1 MRMTVKQ
8 ALLQPAYNLSLSGLI
23 SLTAAFLLVL
33 GGFLVPSRALFL
45 IAATLTILCALFI
58 ICAGSRAE
66 RQNIDVRIFHALRH
80 TGFALGTGSASTP
93 STLAVLLYSAG
104 FIGCIGAY
112 SYLALTSFDALWHSD
127 ENLAWGLVDK
137 RPLIYGYVLGASFIS
152 FHGLMVRAF
161 FNTQKFDRYPRRAGW
176 ETTGFR
182 PSIHA
187 LNASRL
193 LGGVVIAFLAYW
205 WICLPALRNVD
216 PGVSSTFAPF
226 YSYYSHIHVHL
237 GAMEQIRLGA
247 IPALEAQTQYGV
259 GNQVLMYFLVQWIS
273 FSSHGFYAANI
284 LLNAVCAVAF
294 FVVLQ
299 RFLGLSWAAIGLTG
313 WILGPS
319 PYQVMDMHGWAV
331 FTRWLAIPILSLW
344 FACLLLPSA
353 SRKRSCLAPVLVG
366 ILWGIGGFLSQEN
379 LSGGG
384 LVFALSIALFGP
396 ASGMPWRSIVK
407 FSALFMASGMAVFL
421 LLVTNLVGA
430 SHLFEFFQIVN
441 VKSNLV
447 IAGVSNSWWSD
458 NLAFSIGLNVLDGRP
473 YTAMAAVGEWW
484 PLVQTYGF
492 ALLLLLAIGLLAAFL
507 GRHASTMTGKDRQF
521 LRKFGGVA
529 VGAFVLHLFT
539 LMRSD
544 STHLA
549 GPSFL
554 LAPFIVML
562 PLFVCR
568 FVATG
573 FVRNSVLVVSVAA
586 ILAAVTAGG
595 AGIGRKI
602 ADIAS
607 LGRDSQIALDTY
619 AELLK
624 FKNQSSGLAARYSP
638 IPRLQ
643 PPFRNHRD
651 YGDTQELFALLHDKL
666 RGRQMELGF
675 FKLNELIPHAEL
687 FYFFGQF
694 RSVSGITSSMVSIWL
709 RSEQDAWI
717 DKVIGSKAAC
727 VFFEPTPG
735 GRLFEA
741 WKKSV
746 LPLGNVVTEPI
757 VGQKNYGT
765 LSCRI

>member
-1 MRMTVKQ
+1 MTVKQ

-112 SYLALTSFDALWHSD
+112 SYLALTSFGALSDSD

-137 RPLIYGYVLGASFIS
+137 RPLIFGYVLGAIFIS
-152 FHGLMVRAF
+152 FHWLMVRAF
-161 FNTQKFDRYPRRAGW
+161 FNTQKFDRYPRHAGW

-205 WICLPALRNVD
+205 WICLPALRDVD
-216 PGVSSTFAPF
+216 PSVSSTFAPF

-237 GAMEQIRLGA
+237 GALEQIRLGA
-247 IPALEAQTQYGV
+247 IPALEAQTQYGL
-259 GNQVLMYFLVQWIS
+259 GNQVLMYFLTQWLG

-284 LLNAVCAVAF
+284 LLNAICTVGF

-299 RFLGLSWAAIGLTG
+299 RFLGFAWALAGLLG
-313 WILGPS
+313 WMLWPS
-319 PYQVMDMHGWAV
+319 PYQAIEMTGWAF

-344 FACLLLPSA
+344 LAHLLLNSD
-353 SRKRSCLAPVLVG
+353 SRKRMTLAPLLSG
-366 ILWGIGGFLSQEN
+366 ALWGIGGFLSQEN

-384 LVFALSIALFGP
+384 LVFALCIALFGP
-396 ASGMPWRSIVK
+396 TSGLHWRAIAR
-407 FSALFMASGMAVFL
+407 FSALFVAGGLSTFL
-421 LLVTNLVGA
+421 VLVANFVGISRLL
-430 SHLFEFFQIVN
+430 EFFRMAN

-458 NLAFSIGLNVLDGRP
+458 KLELSVGLGVADGRP
-473 YTAMAAVGEWW
+473 HASLASIGEWAAAI
-484 PLVQTYGF
+484 QTYGCAF
-492 ALLLLLAIGLLAAFL
+492 LLIVSIGLLAAFFS
-507 GRHASTMTGKDRQF
+507 RRASPMTARERQF
-521 LRKFGGVA
+521 IRKFGGVA

-544 STHLA
+544 FTHLA

-554 LAPFIVML
+554 LALFLAML
-562 PLFVCR
+562 PMFVWR
-568 FVATG
+568 FVPTG
-573 FVRNSVLVVSVAA
+573 FARNSVWAVSVMA
-586 ILAAVTAGG
+586 ILAAALAGG
-595 AGIGRKI
+595 SDIGRKI
-602 ADIAS
+602 AGIDA
-607 LGRDSQIALDTY
+607 LGRDSRTAFGIY

-624 FKNQSSGLAARYSP
+624 FKDQSSDLASRYSP
-638 IPRLQ
+638 IPRFQ
-643 PPFRNHRD
+643 PPFRNHPD
-651 YGDTQELFALLHDKL
+651 YADTQELFGLLHDRL
-666 RGRQMELGF
+666 RGRRLELGF
-675 FKLNELIPHAEL
+675 HKLNGLIPHAEL
-687 FYFFGQF
+687 FYFFGKF
-694 RSVSGITSSMVSIWL
+694 RSISGITSSTVSIWL
-709 RSEQDAWI
+709 RSEEDAWV
-717 DKVIGSKAAC
+717 DRVVGSETAC
-727 VFFEPTPG
+727 VFFEPVPA

-741 WKKSV
+741 WQKSV
-746 LPLGNVVTEPI
+746 QPLSSVVTEPI
-757 VGQKNYGT
+757 VGRKNYGV
-765 LSCRI
+765 LSCRT